1 MHIEKF
7 SGKSYLT
14 ILKDKHR
21 GVDVLPEE
29 KLYVVLPFP
38 SHDRLV
44 QCKLDNCD
52 SEYDIDPLLAQK
64 LLRSL
69 IATMIS
75 LGQAVNLP
83 GSSESLKWD
92 VRLCPLDWDMELRL
106 KLSNW
111 FLTNGYKSFEDIS
124 KDYKFRTGIPLAVK
138 VLKEL
143 FVNADDEVDLQ
154 LVFEL
159 TDIFKIPLKVKSMEM
174 EVG

>member
-1 MHIEKF
+1 MLLYNYQIQIDRTSSNPIARIYFPDLDRSHHCILNN
-7 SGKSYLT
+7 SNGK
-14 ILKDKHR
+14 
-21 GVDVLPEE
+21 
-29 KLYVVLPFP
+29 
-38 SHDRLV
+38 
-44 QCKLDNCD
+44 
-52 SEYDIDPLLAQK
+52 YDIDPLVAQK
-64 LLRSL
+64 LLRNL

-92 VRLCPLDWDMELRL
+92 VRLCPLDWDMELRF

-124 KDYKFRTGIPLAVK
+124 KDYKFRTGIPIAVK

-159 TDIFKIPLKVKSMEM
+159 TDIFKIPLKIKSMEM